1 MVRRPRLP
9 NWPASSGRFVMEAVL
24 IVASV
29 ALGFVVNE
37 WRQAVADRE
46 LAARVI
52 RNVRAEVEHNLATIG
67 PQVTRHQQIIKTLA
81 VNNGREGQG
90 AWDVLVE
97 ALPDRQGFGLAP
109 PRQAA
114 WDAAV
119 SSGAFRL
126 IDYDL
131 AAAISEIYVTQDR
144 IYGSLTDRVVQAIYI
159 PEMFDPATRGRALP
173 VLRMVLTEMEGN
185 ERYVLELYEKHL
197 PALRAAPQ

>member
-1 MVRRPRLP
+1 
-9 NWPASSGRFVMEAVL
+9 MEAIL

-29 ALGFVVNE
+29 ALGFAVNE

-52 RNVRAEVEHNLATIG
+52 RNVQAEVEHNLATIG
-67 PQVTRHQQIIKTLA
+67 PQVKRHQAIIKALA
-81 VNNGREGQG
+81 GTSGREGQA
-90 AWDVLVE
+90 AWDVLIDV
-97 ALPDRQGFGLAP
+97 LPNRQGFGLMP

-131 AAAISEIYVTQDR
+131 AAIISDIYVSQDR
-144 IYGSLTDRVVQAIYI
+144 VYGSLIERVTNAIYTT
-159 PEMFDPATRGRALP
+159 EMFDPAARSRALP
-173 VLRMVLTEMEGN
+173 VLRWVLIEMEGN
-185 ERYVLELYEKHL
+185 ERSLVELYEKYL
-197 PALRAAPQ
+197 PTLRAAGQ

>member
-1 MVRRPRLP
+1 
-9 NWPASSGRFVMEAVL
+9 MEAIL
-24 IVASV
+24 IVVSV
-29 ALGFVVNE
+29 ALGLAVNE
-37 WRQAVADRE
+37 WRQSAADRE
-46 LAARVI
+46 LAARII
-52 RNVRAEVEHNLATIG
+52 RNVRAEVEHNLAAIG
-67 PQVTRHQQIIKTLA
+67 PQVKRHQQIIKALA
-81 VNNGREGQG
+81 ATNGREGQA
-90 AWDVLVE
+90 AWDVLVD

-131 AAAISEIYVTQDR
+131 AAVISEIYVTQDR
-144 IYGSLTDRVVQAIYI
+144 IYGSLTDRVVEAIYTT
-159 PEMFDPATRGRALP
+159 EMFDAATRHRALP

-197 PALRAAPQ
+197 PALRTASR

>member
-1 MVRRPRLP
+1 MLRRSWRE
-9 NWPASSGRFVMEAVL
+9 WPASYGRFATEAVL
-24 IVASV
+24 IVVSV
-29 ALGFVVNE
+29 ALGFAVNE
-37 WRQAVADRE
+37 WRQSVADRE
-46 LAARVI
+46 LATRVI
-52 RNVRAEVEHNLATIG
+52 RNVRAEVEHNLAAIA
-67 PQVTRHQQIIKTLA
+67 PQVKRHQTIIKALTSTT
-81 VNNGREGQG
+81 GRDGQT

-97 ALPDRQGFGLAP
+97 SLPDRQGFGLAP

-131 AAAISEIYVTQDR
+131 AAIISEIYVMQER
-144 IYGSLTDRVVQAIYI
+144 IYGSLTDRVVAAIYTT
-159 PEMFDPATRGRALP
+159 EMFDPATRSRALP

-197 PALRAAPQ
+197 PALRAAAR

>member
-1 MVRRPRLP
+1 
-9 NWPASSGRFVMEAVL
+9 MEAVL

-37 WRQAVADRE
+37 WRQGVADRE

-67 PQVTRHQQIIKTLA
+67 PQVKRHQQIIKTLA
-81 VNNGREGQG
+81 ANNGREGQA
-90 AWDVLVE
+90 AWDVLIE
-97 ALPDRQGFGLAP
+97 SLPDRQGFGLVP

-144 IYGSLTDRVVQAIYI
+144 IYGSLTERVTNAIYTV
-159 PEMFDPATRGRALP
+159 EMFDPGSRSRALP
-173 VLRMVLTEMEGN
+173 VLRWVLVEMEGN
-185 ERYVLELYEKHL
+185 ERFVVELYEKHL
-197 PALRAAPQ
+197 PALRAAAD